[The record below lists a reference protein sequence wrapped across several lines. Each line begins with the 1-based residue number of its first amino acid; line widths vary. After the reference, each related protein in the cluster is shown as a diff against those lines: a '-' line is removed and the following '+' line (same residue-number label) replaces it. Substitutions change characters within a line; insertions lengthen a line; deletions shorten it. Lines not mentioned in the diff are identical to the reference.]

1 MKFRI
6 YTDKRQVYIIPTIII
21 DFDLRELQISWLF
34 WEFNFDFDR

>member
-6 YTDKRQVYIIPTIII
+6 YTDKRQVYIIPTVAI
-21 DFDLRELQISWLF
+21 DFDLHELQILWLF